1 MRDHLA
7 ACCGKIEF
15 AVVTWI
21 SNYFGH
27 ILVKRYFKTV
37 V

>member
-1 MRDHLA
+1 MREHLA

-15 AVVTWI
+15 AVVASI

-27 ILVKRYFKTV
+27 ILVKQYFKTV